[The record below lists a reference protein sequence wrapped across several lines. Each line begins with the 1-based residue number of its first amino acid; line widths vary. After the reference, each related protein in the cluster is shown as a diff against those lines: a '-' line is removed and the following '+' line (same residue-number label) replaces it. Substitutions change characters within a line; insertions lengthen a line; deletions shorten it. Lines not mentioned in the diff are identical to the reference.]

1 MLLCDSGDGTSGFT
15 SPLEILKMKRIYYI
29 FLAIAL
35 TILVAGCASQR
46 KMKTLQSGA
55 IRPSLSLT
63 KEQDFIPDIRKDMK
77 AQRDTF
83 IVRDGDREVL
93 IMKAVRD
100 EDGEMVAHD
109 VIDAAVVTARFRN
122 VAERNGRV
130 DIEFQVTVPQ
140 SMQDSRW
147 QLRFRPQMYI
157 LEDTLDLDPVIITG
171 LEYRKAQLKGYQQYE
186 KFLSSIVTDPD
197 EFVNWRLLDLFIERN
212 IPQLYAFKND
222 STYVSDEQ
230 FASVYGVTEQEAI
243 EHYTDKIAKRANWS
257 RMAKREKMYRKYV
270 KVPII
275 TEGLRLDTVI
285 RAYNGDFIY
294 RYVQSIRTR
303 PKLRKVDVV
312 LSGDIYESDQKIYDI
327 PMSDPLT
334 FYISSLSAFVDNTE
348 RYLTRVIERR
358 VEENTACYIEFA
370 SGSHEV
376 DERMGH
382 NPREIARI
390 KDNLRTLME
399 SDDFVLDSIIVTSS
413 ASPEGTTAYNG
424 RLSRRRSEGIS
435 GYFSSWIR
443 QQQDSLQ
450 AGRGFMIDEEGNVI
464 YGKRRDIPMSG
475 RSSGENWKMLDRLVE
490 ADTSLSPAQ
499 KESYRALSEIRDADA
514 REQAMQGESY
524 YTYMRER
531 LYPRLRTVRFD
542 FHLHRRGMVKDTVH
556 TTVPDTAYM
565 NGVQALRDRDYEKA
579 LTALRPYNDYNTAI
593 AYLCMDYNASAM
605 QILEGLDRT
614 AQVNYML
621 AVLYS
626 RRGEEQKA
634 VECYVRSCSQDPSY
648 VHRGNLDPEIS
659 VLIRRYGL
667 NSQPQEDDYD
677 YGI

>member
-1 MLLCDSGDGTSGFT
+1 
-15 SPLEILKMKRIYYI
+15 MKRISYI
-29 FLAIAL
+29 FLAGAL
-35 TILVAGCASQR
+35 SLLIAGCASQR
-46 KMKTLQSGA
+46 KMKSLQSGTV
-55 IRPSLSLT
+55 RPSLTLAR
-63 KEQDFIPDIRKDMK
+63 EQDYIPDIRKDMV

-93 IMKAVRD
+93 IMKAVKD

-171 LEYRKAQLKGYQQYE
+171 AEYRKAQLRGYQQYE
-186 KFLSSIVTDPD
+186 RFLSTIVTDPD
-197 EFVNWRLLDLFIERN
+197 EFVNWWLLELFIERN
-212 IPQLYAFKND
+212 IPDLYAFKTD

-230 FASVYGVTEQEAI
+230 FASVYGVTEKEAI
-243 EHYTDKIAKRANWS
+243 EHYTDDLARKANSKRIS
-257 RMAKREKMYRKYV
+257 RREKMYRKYV
-270 KVPII
+270 KVPIVS
-275 TEGLRLDTVI
+275 EGLRLDTVI
-285 RAYNGDFIY
+285 QNGSGDFVY
-294 RYVQSIRTR
+294 HYVQPIRTR

-312 LSGDIYESDQKIYDI
+312 LSGDIYEEDRKIYDI
-327 PMSDPLT
+327 PKSDPLT
-334 FYISSLSAFVDNTE
+334 FYISSLSAFVDNRE
-348 RYLTRVIERR
+348 KYLTKVIERR

-370 SGSHEV
+370 SGSFEV
-376 DERMGH
+376 DETMGN
-382 NPREIARI
+382 NPSEIARI
-390 KDNLRTLME
+390 KDNLRTLMG
-399 SDDFVLDSIIVTSS
+399 SDTFVIDSIIVTSS
-413 ASPEGTTAYNG
+413 ASPEGTISFND

-435 GYFSSWIR
+435 GYFSAWMNHH
-443 QQQDSLQ
+443 QDSLE
-450 AGRGFMIDEEGNVI
+450 RESGFSVDEQGNVI
-464 YGKRRDIPMSG
+464 VEKRREIPMLG
-475 RSSGENWKMLDRLVE
+475 RSSGENWRMLDRLVE
-490 ADTSLSPAQ
+490 RDTTLSQEQ
-499 KESYRALSEIRDADA
+499 KESYCNLSTHQDLDA
-514 REQAMQGESY
+514 REKAMQSQDY
-524 YTYMRER
+524 YRHLREK
-531 LYPRLRTVRFD
+531 LYPHLRTVRFD
-542 FHLHRRGMVKDTVH
+542 FHLHRKGMVKDTVH
-556 TTVPDTAYM
+556 TTVLDTAYM
-565 NGVQALRDRDYEKA
+565 NGVQAIRDRDYERA

-634 VECYVRSCSQDPSY
+634 VECYIRSCSQDPSY
-648 VHRGNLDPEIS
+648 IHRGNLDPEIA

-667 NSQPQEDDYD
+667 NAAPGDEFEYS
-677 YGI
+677 I

>member
-1 MLLCDSGDGTSGFT
+1 
-15 SPLEILKMKRIYYI
+15 MKRISYI
-29 FLAIAL
+29 FLAGAL
-35 TILVAGCASQR
+35 SLLIAGCASQR
-46 KMKTLQSGA
+46 KMKSLQSGTV
-55 IRPSLSLT
+55 RPSLTLAR
-63 KEQDFIPDIRKDMK
+63 EQDYIPDIRKDMV

-93 IMKAVRD
+93 IMKAVKD

-171 LEYRKAQLKGYQQYE
+171 AEYRKAQLRGYQQYE
-186 KFLSSIVTDPD
+186 RFLSTIVTDPD
-197 EFVNWRLLDLFIERN
+197 EFVNWWLLELFIERN
-212 IPQLYAFKND
+212 IPDLYAFKTD

-230 FASVYGVTEQEAI
+230 FASVYGVTEKEAI
-243 EHYTDKIAKRANWS
+243 EHYTDDLARKANSKRIS
-257 RMAKREKMYRKYV
+257 RREKMYRKYV
-270 KVPII
+270 KVPIVS
-275 TEGLRLDTVI
+275 EGLRLDTVI
-285 RAYNGDFIY
+285 QNGSGDFVY
-294 RYVQSIRTR
+294 HYVQPIRTR

-312 LSGDIYESDQKIYDI
+312 LSGDIYEEDRKIYDI
-327 PMSDPLT
+327 PKSDPLT
-334 FYISSLSAFVDNTE
+334 FYISSLSAFVDNRE
-348 RYLTRVIERR
+348 KYLTKVIERR

-370 SGSHEV
+370 SGSFEV
-376 DERMGH
+376 DETMGN
-382 NPREIARI
+382 NPSEIARI
-390 KDNLRTLME
+390 KDNLRTLMG
-399 SDDFVLDSIIVTSS
+399 SDAFVIDSIIVTSS
-413 ASPEGTTAYNG
+413 ASPEGTISFND

-435 GYFSSWIR
+435 GYFSAWMNNH
-443 QQQDSLQ
+443 QDSLERE
-450 AGRGFMIDEEGNVI
+450 RGFSVDEQGNVI
-464 YGKRRDIPMSG
+464 VEKRREIPMLG
-475 RSSGENWKMLDRLVE
+475 RSSGENWRMLDRLVE
-490 ADTSLSPAQ
+490 RDTTLTQEQ
-499 KESYRALSEIRDADA
+499 KESYCNLSTHQDLDA
-514 REQAMQGESY
+514 REKAMQSQDY
-524 YTYMRER
+524 YRHLREK

-542 FHLHRRGMVKDTVH
+542 FHLHRKGMIKDTVH
-556 TTVPDTAYM
+556 TTVLDTAYM
-565 NGVQALRDRDYEKA
+565 NGVQAIRDRDYERA

-648 VHRGNLDPEIS
+648 IHRGNLDPEIA

-667 NSQPQEDDYD
+667 NAAPEDEFEYS
-677 YGI
+677 I